1 MTFAVR
7 VKILLALAF
16 SLFRSGLKGGPNQ
29 TKPRGGVLL
38 RNTNVLAAGF
48 NLNTNPMDL
57 SGIYTVKIVIRFSL
71 GQSLFMG
78 MKISL

>member
-1 MTFAVR
+1 MVQIKR
-7 VKILLALAF
+7 N
-16 SLFRSGLKGGPNQ
+16 P
-29 TKPRGGVLL
+29 GGVLL

-78 MKISL
+78 MKISLLGFLVLFSGKVVAHI